1 MRSVS
6 IRPEAAALQGMNVNM
21 ICLVAVGIGA
31 ALAGFAGGII
41 TPSYGIN
48 PQMGQSIIITVLLMV
63 MLGGMDSLLG
73 AALGGIIVGQLLS
86 FGQYFIGSAIQ
97 IIIFVL
103 IGVLLYFRPNGL
115 LGRGI
120 NIGI

>member
-1 MRSVS
+1 
-6 IRPEAAALQGMNVNM
+6 
-21 ICLVAVGIGA
+21 
-31 ALAGFAGGII
+31 
-41 TPSYGIN
+41 
-48 PQMGQSIIITVLLMV
+48 

-86 FGQYFIGSAIQ
+86 FGQYFIGSTIQ
-97 IIIFVL
+97 IIVFVL
-103 IGVLLYFRPNGL
+103 IGILLYFRPNGL